1 MKNITKLNG
10 SHITANERETSER
23 RFIRYYSQRDDKPQR
38 YFELIEKHGNLKPL
52 VDIEIRAPY
61 LNQVR
66 LVYNQ
71 ITYEKE
77 IDVRQTV
84 QQFKKYLQDIFH
96 VPLHRLRV
104 FHVDDVAFNM
114 GLCGPEEL
122 KYPQR
127 LLHTYNIHDGDQ
139 FHVDLKPD
147 PPKSQHSNRTVD
159 TTRPVRKKSTD
170 NSTNS
175 SVSSTSSDDDKIP
188 QPFSFD
194 SLQKLSNQTDKNLPQ
209 AFTHLDQF
217 YPSIDSSNPPPIEN
231 NLNDDDDDN
240 DLLLAAAVACTQ
252 MKKD

>member
-1 MKNITKLNG
+1 MEVILLQMKEKQVNDDLFDIILNEMINHNG
-10 SHITANERETSER
+10 IDILDINNHRSVLFSSFN
-23 RFIRYYSQRDDKPQR
+23 R

-127 LLHTYNIHDGDQ
+127 LLHT
-139 FHVDLKPD
+139 
-147 PPKSQHSNRTVD
+147 
-159 TTRPVRKKSTD
+159 
-170 NSTNS
+170 
-175 SVSSTSSDDDKIP
+175 
-188 QPFSFD
+188 
-194 SLQKLSNQTDKNLPQ
+194 
-209 AFTHLDQF
+209 
-217 YPSIDSSNPPPIEN
+217 
-231 NLNDDDDDN
+231 
-240 DLLLAAAVACTQ
+240 
-252 MKKD
+252 

>member
-1 MKNITKLNG
+1 M
-10 SHITANERETSER
+10 
-23 RFIRYYSQRDDKPQR
+23 
-38 YFELIEKHGNLKPL
+38 
-52 VDIEIRAPY
+52 IEIHLFR
-61 LNQVR
+61 
-66 LVYNQ
+66 
-71 ITYEKE
+71 
-77 IDVRQTV
+77 
-84 QQFKKYLQDIFH
+84 
-96 VPLHRLRV
+96 
-104 FHVDDVAFNM
+104 
-114 GLCGPEEL
+114 
-122 KYPQR
+122 
-127 LLHTYNIHDGDQ
+127 YNIHDGDQ

-147 PPKSQHSNRTVD
+147 PPKSQHSNRTGRTSIEILQKKSFFFLLVVD

-209 AFTHLDQF
+209 TFTHLDQF